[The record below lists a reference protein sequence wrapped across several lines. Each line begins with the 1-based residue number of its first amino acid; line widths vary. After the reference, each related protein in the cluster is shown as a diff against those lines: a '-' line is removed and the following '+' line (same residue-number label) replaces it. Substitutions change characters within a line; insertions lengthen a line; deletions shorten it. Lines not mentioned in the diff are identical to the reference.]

1 MAMLTTSAV
10 ARSGAVSI
18 AARPAGPRAAQL
30 IGLAIASILPAVF
43 WSALIKVALTW
54 FGLPLSPL
62 AVTVLC
68 VSIALFLTIA
78 CAPLILRR
86 DI

>member
-1 MAMLTTSAV
+1 MPTLTTSAV
-10 ARSGAVSI
+10 ARSGAASI
-18 AARPAGPRAAQL
+18 ATRPAGPRVAQL
-30 IGLAIASILPAVF
+30 VGLAIASILPAVF
-43 WSALIKVALTW
+43 WSALIKAALTW

-86 DI
+86 DM